1 MQLREWWIKRILQ
14 QLEEEAKEMKKA
26 TRTK

>member
-14 QLEEEAKEMKKA
+14 QLEEEAKEIKKA
-26 TRTK
+26 SKK